1 MQHLNTKL
9 NRKKLYIIGNGFD
22 LYHGIPSGYWNF
34 REYVELVDNDL
45 YEELNTYFNPDDL
58 WSDFESTLEHLDTDE
73 IVDYAMNFLESYS
86 HPDWSDSMHHDYQY
100 ELERKISIVTV
111 SLKRHFTDWIL
122 SLEIKNH
129 NNANE
134 FGLDE
139 NARFINFNYTRTLE
153 VIYNIS
159 TKNIFH
165 IHNKAID
172 KDSLLI
178 LGHSRNP
185 ADIASFND
193 VQGIEDQDVRITEGN
208 EILDNYFVETYKQSE
223 QIIDEN
229 KGYFDS
235 LNEIEEIV
243 IIGHSLSEVD
253 KKYFEHIATKINA
266 DNVTWKVSYHSKDK
280 IEENTKL
287 LVDCGINES
296 LISFHPNS
304 EIENGIDP
312 SQVNLF
318 E

>member
-1 MQHLNTKL
+1 MDKKL

-34 REYVELVDNDL
+34 REYVEQVDNDL

-86 HPDWSDSMHHDYQY
+86 HPNWSDSMHHDYQY
-100 ELERKISIVTV
+100 ELERKIGIVTV

-129 NNANE
+129 NNAKE
-134 FGLDE
+134 FGLDK

-159 TKNIFH
+159 AKNIVH

-193 VQGIEDQDVRITEGN
+193 IQGIEDQDVRITEGN

-229 KGYFDS
+229 KGFFDS
-235 LNEIEEIV
+235 LNEIEEMV

-253 KKYFEHIATKINA
+253 KKYFQHIVTKINS
-266 DNVTWKVSYHSKDK
+266 DHVTWKVSYHSKDK
-280 IEENTKL
+280 IDENTKL
-287 LVDCGINES
+287 LVDCGINKS

-304 EIENGIDP
+304 EIENGSDP
-312 SQVNLF
+312 NQVKLF